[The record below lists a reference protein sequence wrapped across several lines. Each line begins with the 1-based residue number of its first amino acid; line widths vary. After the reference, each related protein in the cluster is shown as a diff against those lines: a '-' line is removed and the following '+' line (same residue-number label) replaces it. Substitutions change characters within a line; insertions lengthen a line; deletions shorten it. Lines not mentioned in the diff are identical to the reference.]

1 MKHSRGTRFEDYL
14 TVSTW
19 TVKGLKALGKG
30 TTSIECTP
38 FPHQN
43 SSDWCMVLHNKSD
56 GLHLS
61 FLLAKSGS
69 EKPLRAQLKAD
80 EILPAGEKRE
90 VFPRAW
96 YYLKQGGKTEMH
108 FIRKPDATKDDDNS
122 EDEITLQCEI
132 GIQCIVQDELAVVDA
147 AEPHASIV
155 RGLGEMLQKEVLTDF
170 GLHAGGTVLKAHRAL
185 LSMRSPYFAAM
196 LQPHTKEAR
205 EGFVKVWDVNSE
217 VLKQVL
223 LYVYTGVAP
232 ALRDMPWDLLIAAD
246 KYQLQHL
253 KRQCEAHIAS
263 CLSVDNAAETAA
275 NASLFS
281 CDILWDRAVLF
292 IKRNLYQV
300 MRTPGWTETISTHP
314 EVIQRISE
322 LMA

>member
-1 MKHSRGTRFEDYL
+1 
-14 TVSTW
+14 
-19 TVKGLKALGKG
+19 
-30 TTSIECTP
+30 
-38 FPHQN
+38 
-43 SSDWCMVLHNKSD
+43 MVLNNKSD
-56 GLHLS
+56 GLHLV
-61 FLLAKSGS
+61 FLLTKSGS

-80 EILPAGEKRE
+80 EIIPSGEIRE
-90 VFPRAW
+90 VFPRSW
-96 YYLKQGGKTEMH
+96 YSLKQGEKTEMLL
-108 FIRKPDATKDDDNS
+108 IRKPDATKDDDDNRA
-122 EDEITLQCEI
+122 DEITLQCEI
-132 GIQCIVQDELAVVDA
+132 GMQCIVQDELAVVDA

-155 RGLGEMLQKEVLTDF
+155 SGLGEMLQKEVLTDF
-170 GLHAGGTVLKAHRAL
+170 ELHAGGTVLKAHRAL
-185 LSMRSPYFAAM
+185 LSVRSPYFAAM
-196 LQPHTKEAR
+196 LQPHTKEAQ
-205 EGFVKVWDVNSE
+205 EGFVKVSDVKSE

-232 ALRDMPWDLLIAAD
+232 ALREMPWDLLIAAD
-246 KYQLQHL
+246 KYQLRHL

-314 EVIQRISE
+314 EAIQRISE
-322 LMA
+322 QMA